1 MRYFLSLL
9 LVVLSLSITQA
20 QRGRGPSLIGVWNE
34 TSLGRNGT
42 PVRPEI
48 QPNRTV
54 LIMDADGYFEEI
66 RPPRTRYSNERRFLG
81 RWSADYRTGEL
92 DLLVE
97 DNVRATARPPRY
109 RTRRNVQRIPYTI
122 VFSDRNE
129 LVIRDRRNGRKR
141 IFVKETR

>member
-9 LVVLSLSITQA
+9 LVVLSLSIAQA

-54 LIMDADGYFEEI
+54 LIMDADGYFGSGY
-66 RPPRTRYSNERRFLG
+66 RPTTPLSHP
-81 RWSADYRTGEL
+81 S
-92 DLLVE
+92 
-97 DNVRATARPPRY
+97 
-109 RTRRNVQRIPYTI
+109 
-122 VFSDRNE
+122 
-129 LVIRDRRNGRKR
+129 
-141 IFVKETR
+141 